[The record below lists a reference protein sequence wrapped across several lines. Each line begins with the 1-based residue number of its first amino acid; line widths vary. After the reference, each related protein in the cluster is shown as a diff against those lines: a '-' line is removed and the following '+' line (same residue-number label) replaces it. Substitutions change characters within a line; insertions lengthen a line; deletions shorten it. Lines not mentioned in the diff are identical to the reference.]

1 MSTSSIELSARAA
14 PQEAEEET
22 NSDNPFNVPKLALA
36 QELLLVT
43 TVCAAQAIVQAC
55 LAQSILPDIV
65 IGRSFAVDQVDG
77 TWGPAAYG
85 LTSGQC

>member
-1 MSTSSIELSARAA
+1 MSTSSIELSARRAS
-14 PQEAEEET
+14 PEPEKET
-22 NSDNPFNVPKLALA
+22 TFDNPFNVPKLALV
-36 QELLLVT
+36 QELLMVT

-65 IGRSFAVDQVDG
+65 IGQSFAVDQVDG

-85 LTSGQC
+85 LTSGQW